1 MVRFWWYHIR
11 AMNRRLGSLIV
22 ALALTAPVAA
32 AAQAAPPVPAAL
44 SAQTNRYFDAIAHGD
59 GATLSSITT
68 NTFHV
73 IQPNGKQLNYAGFI
87 AGVSKAYFTASSPS
101 GNSERIKSATLTD
114 TGARETVD
122 AEHWFYG
129 ANNPDPMGAPGV
141 ERDYSTHELTWVK
154 SANGTWLLD
163 EDHVTAAQS
172 T

>member
-1 MVRFWWYHIR
+1 
-11 AMNRRLGSLIV
+11 MNRLLGSLIV
-22 ALALTAPVAA
+22 SLALTAPVAA
-32 AAQAAPPVPAAL
+32 AAQTAPAGPPDSL
-44 SAQTNRYFDAIAHGD
+44 SAQTTAYFDAISHGD
-59 GATLSSITT
+59 GAKLSSITT

-87 AGVSKAYFTASSPS
+87 AGVSKIYFTASSPS
-101 GNSERIKSATLTD
+101 GNSQRIKSTVLTD

-122 AEHWFYG
+122 AERWFYG

-154 SANGTWLLD
+154 AANGTWLLD